1 MRTLILTRAHQF
13 YPFTDFMRRTGMPV
27 ASYLAKHR
35 LPARMLE
42 MPDLYVDESRFWRLS
57 EELVRREGLP
67 DFGFQVGQR
76 MKLQD
81 LGEFGTLLLRQ
92 ASLMQAL
99 QTFCI
104 AIQAEC
110 YGAIFELEHRGDNV
124 WLGLRS
130 RDGSEA
136 FSAIVE
142 LYDLHVMWRI
152 VEAAAG
158 RRWLP
163 PAVELRASA
172 LPAEL
177 HAGAVSTGPIQLSS
191 RRTAF
196 AIPVAMLS
204 LPMSEYHASGEA
216 RPNDQNEFS
225 VADDVDFATQ
235 LRWLLKGYLA
245 DNLNLHSLADLLCVS
260 ERSLQRRLTESGTS
274 FRQLQ
279 GETRFDLAK
288 HLLQASDTSVTE
300 IGFELG
306 YTEPANFSRAFQR
319 WAGVSPRQYRTHIM
333 Q

>member
-1 MRTLILTRAHQF
+1 MRK
-13 YPFTDFMRRTGMPV
+13 TGMPV
-27 ASYLAKHR
+27 DSYLAKHR

-57 EELVRREGLP
+57 DELAQREGLP
-67 DFGFQVGQR
+67 DFGFHVGQR
-76 MKLQD
+76 MRLQD
-81 LGEFGTLLLRQ
+81 LGEFGALLLRQ

-99 QTFCI
+99 RTFCI

-163 PAVELRASA
+163 PAVELRASS
-172 LPAEL
+172 LPADL
-177 HAGAVSTGPIQLSS
+177 HAGEVSTGPIQFSS
-191 RRTAF
+191 QRTAF

-204 LPMSEYHASGEA
+204 LPMSEYHASRNAG
-216 RPNDQNEFS
+216 PNDQDELT
-225 VADDVDFATQ
+225 VADDIDLTTQ
-235 LRWLLKGYLA
+235 LRWLLKGHLG
-245 DNLNLHSLADLLCVS
+245 DNLNLNSLADLLCVS

-279 GETRFDLAK
+279 EETRFSLAR
-288 HLLQASDTSVTE
+288 HLLQATNTSVTE

-319 WAGVSPRQYRTHIM
+319 WAGVSPRQFRSTM
-333 Q
+333 LQ

>member
-1 MRTLILTRAHQF
+1 MRTLILTQAHQF

-27 ASYLAKHR
+27 ASYLVKHH

-42 MPDLYVDESRFWRLS
+42 MPDLYVDEARFWRLS
-57 EELVRREGLP
+57 EELARREGLP
-67 DFGFQVGQR
+67 DFGFHVGQR
-76 MKLQD
+76 MKLPD

-92 ASLMQAL
+92 PSLMKAL
-99 QTFCI
+99 ETFCI
-104 AIQAEC
+104 TIKAEC
-110 YGAIFELEHRGDNV
+110 YGVIFELEHRGDNV

-130 RDGSEA
+130 RDGNEA
-136 FSAIVE
+136 FSAIFE

-152 VEAAAG
+152 VESAAG
-158 RRWLP
+158 RPWLP
-163 PAVELRASA
+163 PAVELRASS
-172 LPAEL
+172 LPADLRAE
-177 HAGAVSTGPIQLSS
+177 AVSTGPIQFSS
-191 RRTAF
+191 QRTAF

-235 LRWLLKGYLA
+235 LRWLLKGHLG
-245 DNLNLHSLADLLCVS
+245 DNLNLNSLADLLCVS

-279 GETRFDLAK
+279 EETRFSLAR
-288 HLLQASDTSVTE
+288 HLLQATNTSVTE

-319 WAGVSPRQYRTHIM
+319 WAGVSPRQYRTHMM